1 MNFKKNVIVFVL
13 AVFSVCHGV
22 AQDFPFALDKT
33 WDSVM
38 LGASA
43 VFAGGGYLWSKKA
56 DLPEFSSRSVDIDDV
71 NPLDRHFAR
80 GYNENLDLVSDVGLV
95 SVLAGVPLAFYG
107 YKMYDGDLSFS
118 NGITLAAMYAE
129 SLLFVQGAKY
139 TAKVLVH
146 RVRPYMYFDGVP
158 DDWEDDN
165 GFQFS
170 FFSGH
175 ASTVFMT
182 AGFMTYTFSKI
193 YPDSELKIPVIVTSY
208 SLAACVSLLRV
219 ASGCH
224 FVSDI
229 AVGAL
234 FGTLVGYGIPMIHTR
249 FAEKKIHEKGDVAI
263 MPSASGI
270 SFRMYL

>member
-1 MNFKKNVIVFVL
+1 MKFKKNVIAVVL
-13 AVFSVCHGV
+13 AVFSVCHAV

-38 LGASA
+38 LGSSA

-80 GYNENLDLVSDVGLV
+80 GYSESLDLASDVGLV

-107 YKMYDGDLSFS
+107 YKLYDGDLSLS
-118 NGITLAAMYAE
+118 NGFTLAAMYAE
-129 SLLFVQGAKY
+129 SLLFIQGVKC

-146 RVRPYMYFDGVP
+146 RVRPYMYFDDVP

-165 GFQFS
+165 EFEFS

-175 ASTVFMT
+175 TSDVFMT

-193 YPDSELKIPVIVTSY
+193 YPDSALKIPVIVTSY
-208 SLAACVSLLRV
+208 SLATCVSLLRI

-224 FVSDI
+224 FVSDV
-229 AVGAL
+229 AVGAV
-234 FGTLVGYGIPMIHTR
+234 FGTLVGYGVPMIHSR
-249 FAEKKIHEKGDVAI
+249 FAEKKFHEKGDVAI
-263 MPSASGI
+263 MPTASGI